1 MFLAEW
7 CFMDSHFLTRRI
19 HSLTGVVPVGLFLV
33 YHLYLQLYLHSGAE
47 TYNNSVNSFY
57 DSPLAIWA
65 LVIVVYIPLFFH
77 AFLGIHLIFETTV
90 QPSYTYFSHLL
101 YWLQRISGI
110 GVLLFIIVHVWNAQL
125 GPWMAGTWGTHF
137 EHLSSGFSNPES
149 GMITKTVYLFGV
161 LGAVFHFA
169 NGLNTFCMTWG
180 IALTPKSQIRIRI
193 FSILLFLILSASSL
207 YALAAIW

>member
-1 MFLAEW
+1 
-7 CFMDSHFLTRRI
+7 MDSHFLMRRI
-19 HSLTGVVPVGLFLV
+19 NSLTGVVPVGLFLV

-47 TYNNSVNSFY
+47 TYNTAVNSFY
-57 DSPLAIWA
+57 DSPLAIWT

-77 AFLGIHLIFETTV
+77 AFLGVRLIFESTV

-110 GVLLFIIVHVWNAQL
+110 GVLLFILAHVWNTQL
-125 GPWMAGTWGTHF
+125 GPWISGTWGTHF
-137 EHLSSGFSNPES
+137 EHLSSGFSDPES
-149 GMITKTVYLFGV
+149 GIITKMVYLLGV

-180 IALTPKSQIRIRI
+180 IALTQKSQKLVRI
-193 FSILLFLILSASSL
+193 FSILLFLIFSASAL
-207 YALAAIW
+207 YALSAIW

>member
-1 MFLAEW
+1 
-7 CFMDSHFLTRRI
+7 MDSHFLTRRI
-19 HSLTGVVPVGLFLV
+19 HSLTGIVPVGLFLV

-47 TYNNSVNSFY
+47 VYNEVINGFY

-77 AFLGIHLIFETTV
+77 AFFGVRLIFESSV

-110 GVLLFIIVHVWNAQL
+110 GVLLFILAHVWNTQF
-125 GPWMAGTWGTHF
+125 GPWISGTYF
-137 EHLSSGFSNPES
+137 EHLSSGFTDPDS
-149 GMITKTVYLFGV
+149 GMITKAVYLLGII
-161 LGAVFHFA
+161 GAVFHFA

-180 IALTPKSQIRIRI
+180 IALTPKSQIRVR
-193 FSILLFLILSASSL
+193 ILSIFLFFILAASAL
-207 YALAAIW
+207 YALSAIW

>member
-1 MFLAEW
+1 MH
-7 CFMDSHFLTRRI
+7 SHFLLRRI

-33 YHLYLQLYLHSGAE
+33 YHLYLQLYLHYGADI
-47 TYNNSVNSFY
+47 YNNEVNSFY
-57 DSPLAIWA
+57 DSPLATWA
-65 LVIVVYIPLFFH
+65 LVIVVYIPLLFH
-77 AFLGIHLIFETTV
+77 SLLGILLVFENKI

-110 GVLLFIIVHVWNAQL
+110 GVLLFIIAHVWNAKL
-125 GPWMAGTWGTHF
+125 GPRIAGTWGTHF
-137 EHLSSGFSNPES
+137 EHLSSGFADPET
-149 GMITKTVYLFGV
+149 GMLTKTVYLLGV

-180 IALTPKSQIRIRI
+180 IALTPTSQKRVRS
-193 FSILLFLILSASSL
+193 FSILVFIILTASAF

>member
-1 MFLAEW
+1 MFFAEW

-110 GVLLFIIVHVWNAQL
+110 GVFLFIIVHVWNAQL
-125 GPWMAGTWGTHF
+125 GPWMDGTWGTHF

-161 LGAVFHFA
+161 LDAVFHFA

-180 IALTPKSQIRIRI
+180 IALTLKSQIRIRI
-193 FSILLFLILSASSL
+193 FSILLFLILSAISL

>member
-1 MFLAEW
+1 
-7 CFMDSHFLTRRI
+7 MDSHFLTRRI

-57 DSPLAIWA
+57 DSPLAILA

-77 AFLGIHLIFETTV
+77 AFLGILLIFETTV
-90 QPSYTYFSHLL
+90 QPSYTYFPHLL

-149 GMITKTVYLFGV
+149 GMITKTVYLLGV

-180 IALTPKSQIRIRI
+180 IALTLKSQIRIRI

>member
-1 MFLAEW
+1 MH
-7 CFMDSHFLTRRI
+7 SHFLLRRI

-33 YHLYLQLYLHSGAE
+33 YHLYLQLYLHYGAE
-47 TYNNSVNSFY
+47 IYNNEANSFY
-57 DSPLAIWA
+57 DSPLATWA
-65 LVIVVYIPLFFH
+65 SVIVVYIPLLFH
-77 AFLGIHLIFETTV
+77 SLLGVLLVFENKI

-110 GVLLFIIVHVWNAQL
+110 SVLLFIIAHVWNAKL
-125 GPWMAGTWGTHF
+125 GPWIAGTWGTHF
-137 EHLSSGFSNPES
+137 EHLSSGFADPET
-149 GMITKTVYLFGV
+149 GMLTKTVYLLGV

-180 IALTPKSQIRIRI
+180 IALTPTSQKRVRS
-193 FSILLFLILSASSL
+193 FSILVFIILTASAF